1 MLASY
6 IEENQDSIM
15 RRTSVLIV
23 DLVCILQ
30 NGFQKTAE
38 GHFGKNVVCKSCLA
52 AEL

>member
-23 DLVCILQ
+23 DLVCVLH
-30 NGFQKTAE
+30 NGFQTAE
-38 GHFGKNVVCKSCLA
+38 GHFGTNVVCKSCLA